1 MNCPADFDKKQI
13 TQLNN
18 TIKKLNEERTKLE
31 TEKDERMKILEKEIR
46 KEREKVFNIEYDKI
60 KKFYEK

>member
-1 MNCPADFDKKQI
+1 MNCPADFYKKQI

-18 TIKKLNEERTKLE
+18 TIKKLNKERTKLE
-31 TEKDERMKILEKEIR
+31 TEKDERMNILEKEIG
-46 KEREKVFNIEYDKI
+46 EEIEKAFNVEYNKN

>member
-13 TQLNN
+13 TQFNN

-31 TEKDERMKILEKEIR
+31 TEKDEKIKILEKEIR
-46 KEREKVFNIEYDKI
+46 EEIEKAFNVEYNKI